1 MHLLSQ
7 RVTWADAMARMG
19 LQEEGVD
26 KMVTEY
32 DLFADVYDHQF
43 AGLDQDLDFYIDEAQ
58 RAQPPVLEL
67 ACGTGRVTLAI
78 AQAGVPI
85 VGVDSSE
92 GMLHRAQDKA
102 DKLGSVPVSWIQAD
116 MRDFC
121 LEERFGLVIIP
132 ARSFLHLLDAADQVQ
147 ALANIREHLV
157 PGGRLIL
164 NLFVPD
170 LQMIAEHSTSTKQM
184 LKFLNEFEEPDSG
197 ARVAVWGCRRYD
209 VHRQRIHQQYRYE
222 QIDDNGFVVATRQ
235 RSLTLCYIWPR
246 EMEHLLIRS
255 DFEVE
260 ALYGWFDRR
269 AFDADSQEQLWVA
282 RRT

>member
-1 MHLLSQ
+1 
-7 RVTWADAMARMG
+7 
-19 LQEEGVD
+19 
-26 KMVTEY
+26 MVTEY
-32 DLFADVYDHQF
+32 DLFADVYDYQF
-43 AGLDQDLDFYIDEAQ
+43 SGLDLDLEFYTQEALKTG
-58 RAQPPVLEL
+58 PPVLEL

-92 GMLHRAQDKA
+92 GMLSRARAKA
-102 DKLGSVPVSWIQAD
+102 EVLGAVPVDWIQAD
-116 MRDFC
+116 MRDFS
-121 LEERFGLVIIP
+121 LNKRFGLIIIP
-132 ARSFLHLLDAADQVQ
+132 ARSFLHLLDPVDQVQ

-164 NLFVPD
+164 SLFVPH
-170 LQMIAEHSTSTKQM
+170 LQMIAEHSTTTEQM
-184 LKFLNEFEEPDSG
+184 LKFLHEFEDPDSG

-246 EMEHLLIRS
+246 EMEHLLIRTG
-255 DFEVE
+255 FEIE

-269 AFDADSQEQLWVA
+269 DFDSASQEQIWVA
-282 RRT
+282 GRT